1 MGISRSFDALREREF
16 RLLFAGQAVSL
27 LGDGMVAVALAFAV
41 LEISDSASA
50 LGIVLAART
59 APLVV
64 LLLVGGVAADRVS
77 RRAVMV
83 SADLVRCASQA
94 AIAVLLIAGVATVAE
109 LAALSALAGA
119 ATAFFNPASTGL
131 LPMTVSAS
139 RLQQANALRGLAQAA
154 GYIAGPALAGVLVAG
169 AGPGWALAVDAV
181 TFAVSAAFL
190 ARLRLAA
197 HVRGAPSSFLR
208 DLRGGWDEFRS
219 RTWVWTIVVSAAVGN
234 MLGASYRVLGPVVAK
249 HSLGGARAWALIATA
264 SGIGAFLGG
273 VAILRIHPRRPLV
286 VALLGVV
293 LWPVSWLLL
302 VPPAP
307 TGVIAAAAFAG
318 GAGLMVFNALWETA
332 LQQNVPAVAL
342 SRVSAYDWFG
352 SIAFEPVGTALVGV
366 VAVSVG
372 TGTTLWVAGALNLL
386 SIIAVLAVPS
396 VRRLTHERSPEP
408 AQPEPASS
416 PVV

>member
-1 MGISRSFDALREREF
+1 
-16 RLLFAGQAVSL
+16 
-27 LGDGMVAVALAFAV
+27 
-41 LEISDSASA
+41 
-50 LGIVLAART
+50 
-59 APLVV
+59 
-64 LLLVGGVAADRVS
+64 
-77 RRAVMV
+77 
-83 SADLVRCASQA
+83 
-94 AIAVLLIAGVATVAE
+94 
-109 LAALSALAGA
+109 
-119 ATAFFNPASTGL
+119 
-131 LPMTVSAS
+131 
-139 RLQQANALRGLAQAA
+139 
-154 GYIAGPALAGVLVAG
+154 
-169 AGPGWALAVDAV
+169 
-181 TFAVSAAFL
+181 
-190 ARLRLAA
+190 
-197 HVRGAPSSFLR
+197 
-208 DLRGGWDEFRS
+208 
-219 RTWVWTIVVSAAVGN
+219 

-302 VPPAP
+302 APPAP